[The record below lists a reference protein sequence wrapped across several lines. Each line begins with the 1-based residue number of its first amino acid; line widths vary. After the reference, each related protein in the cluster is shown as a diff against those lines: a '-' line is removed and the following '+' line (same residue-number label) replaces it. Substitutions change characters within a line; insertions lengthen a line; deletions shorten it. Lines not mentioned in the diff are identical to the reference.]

1 MRKYRKVR
9 QKERKGGNF
18 SARAQEKYRKVNVQ
32 KEKLEI
38 FARGTEKIQEI

>member
-18 SARAQEKYRKVNVQ
+18 SARALRKYRIVNEK

-38 FARGTEKIQEI
+38 SAKGTEKIQ